1 MNLSAVIEVALEEIG
16 IGKIEIPLLGTL
28 GSIMGI
34 FLGSVISGII
44 GAIAMNK
51 IDKRIAQRQIEKIN
65 SEKLEIFYRAYCT
78 KNLTQGERQNLQNI
92 VEEAVNSKREC
103 VVDLMATAHKHLGNE
118 MVNKQNKFNNIS
130 KKINDKKESNNKEK
144 LNEIDDILDE
154 LL

>member
-78 KNLTQGERQNLQNI
+78 KNLT
-92 VEEAVNSKREC
+92 
-103 VVDLMATAHKHLGNE
+103 
-118 MVNKQNKFNNIS
+118 
-130 KKINDKKESNNKEK
+130 
-144 LNEIDDILDE
+144 
-154 LL
+154 